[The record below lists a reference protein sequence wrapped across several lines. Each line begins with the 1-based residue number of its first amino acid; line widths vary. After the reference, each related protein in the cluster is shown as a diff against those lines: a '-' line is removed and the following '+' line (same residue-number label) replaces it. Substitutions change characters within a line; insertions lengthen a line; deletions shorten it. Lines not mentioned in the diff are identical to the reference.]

1 MSFTAIV
8 NTIGYADLGKAEVFS
23 PRPNVALQAVDLKK
37 ARAAFQTPTVRSLV
51 TSLKLK
57 IR

>member
-1 MSFTAIV
+1 MSSMAIV
-8 NTIGYADLGKAEVFS
+8 NIIGYADPGKAEVFL
-23 PRPNVALQAVDLKK
+23 PRPNVALRAVDLKK
-37 ARAAFQTPTVRSLV
+37 AKAAFQTPTVRSLV